1 MAEERGDCN
10 REMTVFFE
18 RILAKATFASNASK
32 WRKTGPVANPR
43 AEPPPTLPESLRRPC
58 PDGTVGRK
66 RHEPCSTAR
75 GPMPKTE
82 AELNA
87 FLADLGISVT
97 TVRHPPLFTVA
108 DSQGLRG
115 EIPGGHTKNL
125 FLKDKKDNYF
135 LVTVGEEAV
144 VDLKQ
149 IHHLIG
155 AGSRVSFGKPEMLME
170 LLGVIPGA
178 VTVFGLINDTD
189 GKVKVVLDEALM
201 NHDVINGHPLTNEAT
216 TSIAAADLIRFV
228 EATGHDPV
236 ILKVS

>member
-1 MAEERGDCN
+1 
-10 REMTVFFE
+10 
-18 RILAKATFASNASK
+18 
-32 WRKTGPVANPR
+32 
-43 AEPPPTLPESLRRPC
+43 
-58 PDGTVGRK
+58 
-66 RHEPCSTAR
+66 
-75 GPMPKTE
+75 MPKTE

-87 FLADLGISVT
+87 FLADLGIAVS
-97 TVRHPPLFTVA
+97 TVRHPPLYTVA
-108 DSQGLRG
+108 DSQALRG

-155 AGSRVSFGKPEMLME
+155 ASGRVSFGKPEMLME

-178 VTVFGLINDTD
+178 VTVFGLINDK
-189 GKVKVVLDEALM
+189 GARVKAVLDQELM
-201 NHDVINGHPLTNEAT
+201 DHAVINGHPLTNEAT
-216 TSIAAADLIRFV
+216 TSIAAADLIKFV

-236 ILKVS
+236 ILKVSA

>member
-1 MAEERGDCN
+1 
-10 REMTVFFE
+10 
-18 RILAKATFASNASK
+18 
-32 WRKTGPVANPR
+32 
-43 AEPPPTLPESLRRPC
+43 
-58 PDGTVGRK
+58 
-66 RHEPCSTAR
+66 
-75 GPMPKTE
+75 MPKTE
-82 AELNA
+82 AELYA
-87 FLADLGISVT
+87 FLADLGISVS

-108 DSQGLRG
+108 DSQALRG

-155 AGSRVSFGKPEMLME
+155 ASGRVSFGKPEMLME

-178 VTVFGLINDTD
+178 VTVFGLINDAA
-189 GKVKVVLDEALM
+189 GRVKVVLDQELM
-201 NHDVINGHPLTNEAT
+201 SHEVINGHPLTNDAT
-216 TSIAAADLIRFV
+216 TTIAAADLVRFV

-236 ILKVS
+236 ILKVSLS

>member
-1 MAEERGDCN
+1 
-10 REMTVFFE
+10 
-18 RILAKATFASNASK
+18 
-32 WRKTGPVANPR
+32 
-43 AEPPPTLPESLRRPC
+43 
-58 PDGTVGRK
+58 
-66 RHEPCSTAR
+66 
-75 GPMPKTE
+75 MPKTE

-87 FLADLGISVT
+87 FLADLGIAVS

-108 DSQGLRG
+108 DSQALRG
-115 EIPGGHTKNL
+115 EIHGGHTKNL

-149 IHHLIG
+149 IHQLIG
-155 AGSRVSFGKPEMLME
+155 ASGRVSFGKPEMLME

-178 VTVFGLINDTD
+178 VTVFGLINDAE
-189 GKVKVVLDEALM
+189 GKVKVVLDQELM
-201 NHDVINGHPLTNEAT
+201 SHDVINGHPLTNEAT

-236 ILKVS
+236 ILKVSLP